1 MLHCKVSEY
10 LWVFVTYWDNKFL
23 FCTIA
28 RIETNTMQST
38 AKTVEEYLQELPGDR
53 KIAMAK
59 LRKPFLQIFP

>member
-1 MLHCKVSEY
+1 
-10 LWVFVTYWDNKFL
+10 
-23 FCTIA
+23 
-28 RIETNTMQST
+28 MQST